1 MRSLLRLF
9 ESIIKPTDR
18 SPEAALPTSIIGFY
32 LYFLR
37 KIPRL
42 LILLVCLIMAASVVD
57 VIVPVIIGRVVKLLS
72 SKTPDELLYIAW
84 PELAT
89 AAIIMVIIRPTLL
102 LAQDLVVNQAVS
114 PGLANLVRWY
124 GHCNIVR
131 QDIGFFQDEFA
142 GRLTTQVIQTGPAL
156 RESVM
161 QTIRAALYLLLYGTS
176 AFVVLGSSSLI
187 MATPIVVWAVGYI
200 VLMSIYVPLFRPLS
214 AQMSRTRS
222 TLSGRIGDIYANIAM
237 VKLYDHSRWQESLVR
252 SAIDEQV
259 EAVRSQQRVVT
270 VTAFA
275 LAMLNALLFAST
287 GAIGIWLW
295 RFGLV
300 QVGMIATA
308 LPMVWQIAAMSGW
321 VAQSVTSIFENVGVV
336 HEGMQSLA
344 RTWTPPDVPG
354 ATPVRVHAG
363 SIRFS
368 HVSFSYGSGRR
379 VLDDIDFNVQPGERL
394 GVVGH
399 SGAGK
404 STLLSLLLGLHR
416 PTNGHI
422 FIDGQDISQTTQD
435 SLRAQ
440 IAIVTQDTSLLHQ
453 SVRDNIRIGRWDATD
468 AQIEDAARR
477 AHALDFIIGLADSR
491 GRKGLDA
498 HVGERGVMLSGGQK
512 QRISLARAILKDAPI
527 LVMDE
532 ATSAL
537 DTESEMHIRDEL
549 DELMH
554 GRTVIAI
561 AHRLS
566 SLAGMDRLAVL
577 DHGKLLEIG
586 RHEQLLESGGAYARL
601 WRMQYVSGDRERSQG
616 SAW

>member
-1 MRSLLRLF
+1 
-9 ESIIKPTDR
+9 
-18 SPEAALPTSIIGFY
+18 
-32 LYFLR
+32 
-37 KIPRL
+37 
-42 LILLVCLIMAASVVD
+42 MAASVVD